1 MLSPKDYKIAVLQ
14 LKTESDYNKN
24 LDKLIKYIE
33 QNRGS
38 DLIVAPEVLLT
49 GFDYDN
55 FDDVV
60 EFYDVAI
67 ERLLEV
73 VGDEIFIFTAIKRD
87 GRDVVNQAIVIHNHK
102 IVYTQNK
109 YKLFRDEKRYFK
121 AGREEDF
128 LHFSINGVKFGL
140 IICFE
145 LRFKELWK
153 RLEGVDIVVAP
164 SMWGR
169 PRKVHLEVL
178 AQALAIMNQS
188 FVVVSNSSN
197 PEMAKGSL
205 IASPWGNLTKNDRL
219 TQIVESIDLKEVT
232 KIRRLISMR

>member
-1 MLSPKDYKIAVLQ
+1 MRRDIL
-14 LKTESDYNKN
+14 
-24 LDKLIKYIE
+24 
-33 QNRGS
+33 
-38 DLIVAPEVLLT
+38 
-49 GFDYDN
+49 
-55 FDDVV
+55 
-60 EFYDVAI
+60 
-67 ERLLEV
+67 RLE
-73 VGDEIFIFTAIKRD
+73 G
-87 GRDVVNQAIVIHNHK
+87 
-102 IVYTQNK
+102 
-109 YKLFRDEKRYFK
+109 
-121 AGREEDF
+121 EEDF

-205 IASPWGNLTKNDRL
+205 IASPWGNLTKNDRIN
-219 TQIVESIDLKEVT
+219 TNSGEYRFKRSYGKYAG
-232 KIRRLISMR
+232 